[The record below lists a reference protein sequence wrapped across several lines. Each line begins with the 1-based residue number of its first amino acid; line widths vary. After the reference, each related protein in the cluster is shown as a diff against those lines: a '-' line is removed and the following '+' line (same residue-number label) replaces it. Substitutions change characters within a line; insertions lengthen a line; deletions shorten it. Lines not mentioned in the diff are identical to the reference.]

1 MKKDLKVF
9 IGIFLVLALGMH
21 FKAWTEHPLEHIE
34 SLFTQG
40 WFGLHP
46 LVITL
51 AVFLVYVAFRALIRV
66 VKR

>member
-1 MKKDLKVF
+1 MKKDLKIF

-21 FKAWTEHPLEHIE
+21 FKAWMDHPVEHVQ

-40 WFGLHP
+40 WFALHP

-51 AVFLVYVAFRALIRV
+51 AVFLLYVLIRAIV
-66 VKR
+66 RFLKR

>member
-1 MKKDLKVF
+1 MKKDLKIF

-21 FKAWTEHPLEHIE
+21 FKAWMEHPVEHVQ

-40 WFGLHP
+40 WFALHP

-51 AVFLVYVAFRALIRV
+51 VVFLLYVLIRV
-66 VKR
+66 IVRFLKR

>member
-1 MKKDLKVF
+1 MKKELKIF
-9 IGIFLVLALGMH
+9 IAIFLVLALGMH
-21 FKAWTEHPLEHIE
+21 FKAWTDHPVEHME

-51 AVFLVYVAFRALIRV
+51 AVYLLFVLIRAIV
-66 VKR
+66 RFLKK

>member
-1 MKKDLKVF
+1 MKKELKIF
-9 IGIFLVLALGMH
+9 MAIFLVLALGMH
-21 FKAWTEHPLEHIE
+21 FKECINHPMEHIE

-51 AVFLVYVAFRALIRV
+51 AVYLLFMIIRGIVRFL
-66 VKR
+66 KR

>member
-1 MKKDLKVF
+1 MKNDLKIF

-21 FKAWTEHPLEHIE
+21 FKAWTDHPLEHLKT
-34 SLFTQG
+34 LFTQG

-51 AVFLVYVAFRALIRV
+51 AVFLLYVMLRGIVRFL
-66 VKR
+66 KR

>member
-1 MKKDLKVF
+1 MKKDLKIF

-51 AVFLVYVAFRALIRV
+51 AVFLVYIAFRALIRV

>member
-1 MKKDLKVF
+1 MKKDLKIF

-21 FKAWTEHPLEHIE
+21 FKAWMDHPVEHVQ

-51 AVFLVYVAFRALIRV
+51 AVFPLYVLIRAIIRFL
-66 VKR
+66 KR